1 MRILVIEDT
10 EDVAEGIVGAVHR
23 MGHETDWA
31 RDGEIADD
39 LLSSYSYDLVLLD
52 LMLPR
57 LDGVSLL
64 RRLRDRRNDVPVLV
78 LTARAAVDER
88 VQVLDL
94 GADDYLCK
102 PFDFSELQARIR
114 SLLRRRSG
122 DPTNEL
128 SYGGIHFNRRSRTVT
143 VRDRPVALTRRE
155 LSLIE
160 MLLANRGHILSKRQI
175 LDGVFGYE
183 TEPTENAV
191 EVLVGRLRRKI
202 VGTTAR
208 IHNHRGLGYQL
219 LDQ

>member
-1 MRILVIEDT
+1 MRILVVEDT
-10 EDVAEGIVGAVHR
+10 EDVAEGIIGAVHR

-31 RDGEIADD
+31 RDGAIADD
-39 LLSSYSYDLVLLD
+39 LLSGYSYDLVLLD
-52 LMLPR
+52 LMLPE
-57 LDGVSLL
+57 LDGVTLL
-64 RRLRDRRNDVPVLV
+64 RRLRDRRDDVPVLV
-78 LTARAAVDER
+78 LTGRAAVDER

-102 PFDFSELQARIR
+102 PFDFAELQARIR

-128 SYGGIHFNRRSRTVT
+128 AYGGIHFNRRSRAVV
-143 VRDRPVALTRRE
+143 VRDKPVALTRRE
-155 LSLIE
+155 LSLLE

-202 VGTTAR
+202 VGTTAH